1 MASFVVTTSLALSSL
16 FVIPSTER
24 YIFFLRGAMNRNI
37 YNMYD
42 FLTIAYVVV
51 GYSPTDLNHLMIN
64 ALAERANQTYVGIYE
79 IVH

>member
-1 MASFVVTTSLALSSL
+1 
-16 FVIPSTER
+16 
-24 YIFFLRGAMNRNI
+24 
-37 YNMYD
+37 MYD